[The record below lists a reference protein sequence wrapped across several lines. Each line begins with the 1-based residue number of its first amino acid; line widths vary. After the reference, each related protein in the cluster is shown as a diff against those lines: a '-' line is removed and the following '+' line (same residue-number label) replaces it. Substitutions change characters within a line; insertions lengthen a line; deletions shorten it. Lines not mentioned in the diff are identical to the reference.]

1 MILMA
6 QQPQTTG
13 RKPQIAPKQFITRE
27 TTIGDIVA
35 QYPYPEIVE
44 TLMGFGVHCVGC
56 QVSAYESLEDGF
68 AGHGMGDEEIN
79 EAVRQLN
86 EVIAKIE
93 DERETDA
100 SSPHAADR
108 TPQTAHDLTLTEA
121 AAVKIKELQAKE
133 KKDGH
138 VLRIRIIPGG
148 CAGFQ
153 YRFIFDNKITS
164 DDVLLEKHGV
174 KLCVDKE
181 SLEML
186 NNAKIDFVDT
196 LQGSGFKIDNPNAAG
211 SCSCGKSFK

>member
-1 MILMA
+1 M
-6 QQPQTTG
+6 PQTTTT
-13 RKPQIAPKQFITRE
+13 KQTKSAQPKQFITRE

-35 QYPYPEIVE
+35 LYPYPEIVE

-86 EVIAKIE
+86 EVIGKIE
-93 DERETDA
+93 EERTTEA
-100 SSPHAADR
+100 PSAPSKSSSSY
-108 TPQTAHDLTLTEA
+108 DLTVTETA
-121 AAVKIKELQAKE
+121 AAKIKELQAKE

-138 VLRIRIIPGG
+138 ALRIRIIPGG
-148 CAGFQ
+148 CSGFQ
-153 YRFIFDNKITS
+153 YRFIFDNKTTA
-164 DDVLLEKHGV
+164 DDTILEKHGV
-174 KLCVDKE
+174 KLCVDKA

-196 LQGSGFKIDNPNAAG
+196 LQGSGFKIDNPNSTD
-211 SCSCGKSFK
+211 SCHCGKSFK

>member
-1 MILMA
+1 MSPTTTTQQTKSA
-6 QQPQTTG
+6 Q
-13 RKPQIAPKQFITRE
+13 PKQFITRE

-44 TLMGFGVHCVGC
+44 TLMSFGVHCVGC

-86 EVIAKIE
+86 EVIGKIE
-93 DERETDA
+93 EERTTEA
-100 SSPHAADR
+100 PSAPSESS
-108 TPQTAHDLTLTEA
+108 TSYNLTLTESA
-121 AAVKIKELQAKE
+121 AAKIKELSARE
-133 KKDGH
+133 KKDDYA
-138 VLRIRIIPGG
+138 LRIRIIPGG
-148 CAGFQ
+148 CSGFQ
-153 YRFIFDNKITS
+153 YRFIFDNKTAA
-164 DDVLLEKHGV
+164 DDTILEKHGV

-196 LQGSGFKIDNPNAAG
+196 LQGSGFKIDNPNSTD
-211 SCSCGKSFK
+211 SCHCGKSFK